1 MISKYRTKSTI
12 DQAKAESSNPFSRL
26 RYYSAINKARHQP
39 TTLSRALRPKHILSR
54 AQQQKMYPQQQ
65 NQQIAALFLIRL
77 HICLCCVIAQ
87 RLPNVVNPFKTMK
100 ILHTFL
106 LTVGLTTLTTSYHLL
121 NFHHK
126 VALAQLQRDN
136 YSNYDDCKQ
145 FFNEKGAEN
154 FWEKLSSDADDN
166 TFNCSGKPR
175 KSQQDLAQATI
186 EYLAKHKQSI
196 TH

>member
-1 MISKYRTKSTI
+1 
-12 DQAKAESSNPFSRL
+12 
-26 RYYSAINKARHQP
+26 
-39 TTLSRALRPKHILSR
+39 
-54 AQQQKMYPQQQ
+54 
-65 NQQIAALFLIRL
+65 
-77 HICLCCVIAQ
+77 
-87 RLPNVVNPFKTMK
+87 MK

-106 LTVGLTTLTTSYHLL
+106 LTVGLTTLTTSCHLL